1 MSGSSMRQYIRHPT
15 DIPIALEKDEE
26 RPASA
31 VVQDSDPRIQNI
43 SSGGMCCVTS
53 RPYPV
58 GEKVKVTIR
67 LMKPDFQIV
76 AEVMWCQYSTM
87 GYEIGLCFLTPEDA
101 YAARMVEQICHIEHY
116 KREVYI
122 NEGRL
127 LSAEEAAQEWIEKFA
142 TEFPDTQVREDEL

>member
-1 MSGSSMRQYIRHPT
+1 MSDSSMRHYIRHPT
-15 DIPIALEKDEE
+15 DIPIALEKDQEATA
-26 RPASA
+26 PA
-31 VVQDSDPRIQNI
+31 VVQSDDPRIQNI
-43 SSGGMCCVTS
+43 SSGGMCCITS

-58 GEKVKVTIR
+58 GENVKVTIR
-67 LMKPDFQIV
+67 VVKPAFQIV

-127 LSAEEAAQEWIEKFA
+127 LSGEEAAQEWIEKFA
-142 TEFPDTQVREDEL
+142 PEFPVTQSRED